1 MCSHSI
7 WKPHGIQPQQHHMHV
22 FFTDFIVRSYSRLF
36 LNVTLKYSLVK
47 MTFLLPNKKKI
58 QTVSY
63 RTKTMWLWLLLS
75 FRLSALFYG
84 SGSHLFSGDLFAVN
98 FVLSRGVFTYSR
110 GCAVHTGEAVLVSL
124 NLRTEGRLSNDC
136 TRALHWLE
144 TPLVLTGLSPSKTI

>member
-1 MCSHSI
+1 MSKDDIPSS
-7 WKPHGIQPQQHHMHV
+7 QQ
-22 FFTDFIVRSYSRLF
+22 
-36 LNVTLKYSLVK
+36 
-47 MTFLLPNKKKI
+47 KKKI
-58 QTVSY
+58 QTVSH

-84 SGSHLFSGDLFAVN
+84 SGSHLFSGDLFAVY